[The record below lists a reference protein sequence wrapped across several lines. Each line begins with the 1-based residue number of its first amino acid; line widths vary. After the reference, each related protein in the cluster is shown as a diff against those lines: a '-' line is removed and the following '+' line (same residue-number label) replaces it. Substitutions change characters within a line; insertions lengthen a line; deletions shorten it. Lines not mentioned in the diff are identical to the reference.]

1 MNEYLIT
8 PKYDNNV
15 GERTIYTNY
24 TGTTFTIERYYETVD
39 IIVKCDEEP
48 VIDIDCV
55 FGANLVEYLVDKY
68 PNCDVEYSIFRCSGI
83 KYPPDMPKDLKEK
96 MKEDPYYE
104 LTDDGLDV
112 AETELWGYTH
122 FSTSTLS
129 KGVTSDK
136 SVEKKA

>member
-1 MNEYLIT
+1 MKEYLIT

-15 GERTIYTNY
+15 SERTIYTNY
-24 TGTTFTIERYYETVD
+24 AGTTFTIERYYETVD

-68 PNCDVEYSIFRCSGI
+68 PECDVEYSIFHCSGI
-83 KYPPDMPKDLKEK
+83 KYPSDMPEDLKEK
-96 MKEDPYYE
+96 MEDDPYYE

-112 AETELWGYTH
+112 AETELWGYTQ

-129 KGVTSDK
+129 KGGKKGGTS
-136 SVEKKA
+136 

>member
-8 PKYDNNV
+8 PKYENNV
-15 GERTIYTNY
+15 SERTIYTNY

-68 PNCDVEYSIFRCSGI
+68 PDCEVEYSIFHCR
-83 KYPPDMPKDLKEK
+83 K
-96 MKEDPYYE
+96 MEEDPYYE
-104 LTDDGLDV
+104 LTDDGWDV

-122 FSTSTLS
+122 FSTSTS
-129 KGVTSDK
+129 TFGK
-136 SVEKKA
+136 SGAKT